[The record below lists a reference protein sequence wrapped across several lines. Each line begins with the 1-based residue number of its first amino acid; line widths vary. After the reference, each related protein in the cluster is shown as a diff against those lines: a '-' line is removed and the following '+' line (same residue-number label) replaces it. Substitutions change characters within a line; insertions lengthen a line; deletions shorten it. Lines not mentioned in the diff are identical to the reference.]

1 MDASYWECSS
11 LELSCGLTDVCC
23 FLTLYNVQNTLNI
36 KQIQA
41 MEEKKEKKKEE
52 HGMDLDRFP
61 CHSVHYFLC
70 VIVGTKKSEERPDQE
85 VKGLAIG

>member
-1 MDASYWECSS
+1 
-11 LELSCGLTDVCC
+11 
-23 FLTLYNVQNTLNI
+23 
-36 KQIQA
+36 

-85 VKGLAIG
+85 VKGLAIGWWHSSFWASASPYAK